1 MNNNLN
7 YKVNLNNDDVDS
19 NIDYIKCLNN
29 PVATVTIDM
38 QNKYGKNITELF
50 RAFGKTNDYKYI
62 DGRYEGYG
70 VSFYFD
76 FTSVNFENVGYY
88 YRVDRS
94 NANCIETI
102 NMEDGNI
109 VSNVEI
115 DYVISD
121 MDWKDENTTI
131 TELNN
136 NIAENLVYCLSNNNI
151 RDTNFSVLRQN
162 YYFIAKNNVVYVY
175 ACDNKCSDLSVTYFR
190 YPDGTMELT
199 KESFVLDITNPNQNN
214 MNVKY
219 STFSGIQEIPLVL
232 PVNITV
238 TEGIFPSE
246 ITWSVL
252 QNGIEIISGGPNES
266 VNPQLPPGDYVFRAR
281 DSYGDGWN
289 GATYTIRKYDGD
301 ILATGTLEDGS
312 VGNFP
317 FTVPVYNIIDYKV
330 ALDSVIDSMTQ
341 QFKQLLPEKFKNL
354 EKVAYTT
361 IYNGKIY
368 ISIDN
373 NIANPLWLEGNGVE
387 VTPLYSNLDL
397 SLTDQEIVETWS
409 DAPINILTLK
419 NY

>member
-1 MNNNLN
+1 MNNNID
-7 YKVNLNNDDVDS
+7 YEVCLNNDDLDFDKY
-19 NIDYIKCLNN
+19 IDFNQCLNN

-38 QNKYGKNITELF
+38 QNKYGKNITELY
-50 RAFGKTNDYKYI
+50 RAFGKVSDYKYI
-62 DGRYEGYG
+62 DGSYEGYG

-76 FTSVNFENVGYY
+76 FADVNFENVGYY

-94 NANCIETI
+94 KTNCIETI
-102 NMEDGNI
+102 INEDGII
-109 VSNVEI
+109 VSKVEI

-136 NIAENLVYCLSNNNI
+136 NIAENLAYCLNNNNI
-151 RDTNFSVLRQN
+151 RDTNFSILKQN

-175 ACDNKCSDLSVTYFR
+175 ACDNKCSDLSVKYFR

-199 KESFVLDITNPNQNN
+199 KESFVIEITNPNQNN
-214 MNVKY
+214 MNVNI
-219 STFSGIQEIPLVL
+219 THLGLGTQEISLGNPAAY
-232 PVNITV
+232 NIT
-238 TEGIFPSE
+238 
-246 ITWSVL
+246 
-252 QNGIEIISGGPNES
+252 
-266 VNPQLPPGDYVFRAR
+266 Y
-281 DSYGDGWN
+281 
-289 GATYTIRKYDGD
+289 
-301 ILATGTLEDGS
+301 
-312 VGNFP
+312 
-317 FTVPVYNIIDYKV
+317 YKV

-341 QFKQLLPEKFKNL
+341 QFKQLFPEKFKNL

-368 ISIDN
+368 VSTDDS
-373 NIANPLWLEGNGVE
+373 IANPLWLEGNGVE

-409 DAPINILTLK
+409 GAPINILTIK

>member
-1 MNNNLN
+1 MNNNID
-7 YKVNLNNDDVDS
+7 YEVCLNNDDLDFDKY
-19 NIDYIKCLNN
+19 IDFNQCLNN

-62 DGRYEGYG
+62 DGSYEGYG
-70 VSFYFD
+70 VTFYFD

-94 NANCIETI
+94 KTNCIETI

-136 NIAENLVYCLSNNNI
+136 NIAENLAYCLNNNNI

-162 YYFIAKNNVVYVY
+162 YYFIAKNNVLYVY
-175 ACDNKCSDLSVTYFR
+175 ACDNKCIDLSVTYFR
-190 YPDGTMELT
+190 YPTGRIGITNQ
-199 KESFVLDITNPNQNN
+199 SFVVDITNPNQNN
-214 MNVKY
+214 MSVKY
-219 STFSGIQEIPLVL
+219 STLTSGIKEISLGNPAAY
-232 PVNITV
+232 NIT
-238 TEGIFPSE
+238 
-246 ITWSVL
+246 
-252 QNGIEIISGGPNES
+252 
-266 VNPQLPPGDYVFRAR
+266 Y
-281 DSYGDGWN
+281 
-289 GATYTIRKYDGD
+289 
-301 ILATGTLEDGS
+301 
-312 VGNFP
+312 
-317 FTVPVYNIIDYKV
+317 YKV
-330 ALDSVIDSMTQ
+330 ALDRVIDSMTQ
-341 QFKQLLPEKFKNL
+341 QFKQLLPEVYKNL

-361 IYNGKIY
+361 ISNGKIY
-368 ISIDN
+368 ISTDN
-373 NIANPLWLEGNGVE
+373 TIVNRFWLGGNGVE

-409 DAPINILTLK
+409 NATINILTLK